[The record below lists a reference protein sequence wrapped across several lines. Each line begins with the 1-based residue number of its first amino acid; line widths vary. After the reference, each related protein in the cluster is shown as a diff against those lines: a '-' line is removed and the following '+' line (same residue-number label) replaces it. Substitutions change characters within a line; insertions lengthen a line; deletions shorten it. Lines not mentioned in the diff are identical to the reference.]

1 MSSNGTQSELL
12 SGFHIVGDLTWLTTS
27 KYILLSFDVLVMV
40 LNFLVNFV
48 VFISLLMAKFLRD
61 ASLIFLWIEFAQNL
75 SSDLVEWSCAVVIIT
90 TPRRHMF
97 FICVADICITLISQ
111 TPCAFASSVI
121 WPNMYPW
128 HDCSILWGFSY
139 PCFWLRNSMHCI
151 WCIYMHVFSQET

>member
-1 MSSNGTQSELL
+1 MTDYQQIYFIKFWCFSYGIEFFGELC
-12 SGFHIVGDLTWLTTS
+12 SV
-27 KYILLSFDVLVMV
+27 Y
-40 LNFLVNFV
+40 FLVDGKIPSRCIADIFV
-48 VFISLLMAKFLRD
+48 N
-61 ASLIFLWIEFAQNL
+61 WICAEPEFRFSWMKL
-75 SSDLVEWSCAVVIIT
+75 CSSDNNNT
-90 TPRRHMF
+90 TAPYV

-151 WCIYMHVFSQET
+151 WCIYVHVFSQET